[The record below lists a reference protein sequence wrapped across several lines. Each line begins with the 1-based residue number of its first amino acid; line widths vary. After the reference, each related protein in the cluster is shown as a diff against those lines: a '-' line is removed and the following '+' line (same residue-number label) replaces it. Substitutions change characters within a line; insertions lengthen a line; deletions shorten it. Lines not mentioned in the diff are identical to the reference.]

1 MAESIECP
9 ACGGELHPDA
19 PQGLCPRCL
28 LEHALSAEGSE
39 PLAHGAY
46 CSSGIRMSSGLNGP
60 SNAFGAHRPAS
71 LRGTR
76 DEGGASGPDRDCTA
90 EMIPLYEWG
99 RYQIFGEI
107 ARGGMGAILRGRDR
121 DLGRDL
127 AVKVL
132 LEDHRDRPELVR
144 RFLEEARIS
153 GQLQHPGVV
162 PIHELGTLGDSRPYF
177 TMKLVEGRD
186 LASLL
191 GERRSATE
199 DWPRLLGIFEQI
211 CQTMAYAHSRGV
223 IHCDLKPS
231 NVMVG
236 SFGEVQVM
244 DWGLARVLKRDTGGD
259 DVETRAGGAGP
270 VESIRGDARQ
280 DEQGLG
286 AGSVLGTPAYMAP
299 EQARGENSRLD
310 ERTDV
315 FGLGAVLCEVLTGEP
330 PFVGRDRAE
339 LQRLAVDA
347 DLAGAWARLDQSGA
361 EPELIALARRCLA
374 PLPRDR
380 PGDAGA
386 VASAITGHHRG
397 VQEKLRQA
405 ELARVEAQA
414 KAADEKM
421 RLRLAVGLAVA
432 IVVLV
437 LTVGFG
443 GARLAWDRQRR
454 SARLELAVRDVEL
467 LKLQAELAR
476 DDPAKWAAAREAAQR
491 ALELRDD
498 ARDDA
503 TRSRVAELAAEIRKK
518 ADENES
524 DIRLLERL
532 AGIREFSDRTDFWQT
547 VGDYAAAFRSVSL
560 DLKRQR
566 PEEVGRS
573 IARRPDRVA
582 LAMATA
588 IDDWAVLRYEHGG
601 RELAA
606 RLMAAAR
613 VADPDPWRGRL
624 RSALLEPRETRL
636 TALRDFARSAP
647 LPELPPAT
655 LALLGRALKDVDDPA
670 TAESVLRPAQRRHPD
685 DLRLTILLAETL
697 MMRSRQQEATRYYM
711 MARVIRPEAAHPL
724 SHALIELGETDEAIA
739 AFCELARAR
748 PWSVVCLSCLG
759 ASLRA
764 RGLPGQANA
773 LFEAA
778 VAIYR
783 EAVRRRPE
791 DPQSHVTLGIAL
803 CEQGHIGEAIAE
815 YRRALQLGQA
825 ETGAHLYLRALQLG
839 HATGTHFYLA
849 ATLGRD
855 GRVDDAIAE
864 YREAIRLQPDSV
876 RAWSNLGVLLCEV
889 KHDAGAAA
897 EAFRQAIQL
906 DPENAPAHYNL
917 ANALEAKGQDD
928 EAIAEYREAIRL
940 DPGDAQARSNL
951 GVALARRGEL
961 DGAIAEYRE
970 AIRLNPR
977 YALARV
983 NLGLALA
990 SRGELDEA
998 IGECREAVR
1007 LRPNNA
1013 GIRFNYGATL
1023 SKHGK
1028 IEEAIVAYREAIRLD
1043 PDHSKA
1049 HANLGVALAR
1059 QGKPEEAIAE
1069 CRAAIRLDPKHAEAH
1084 YNLGVALAR
1093 QGKPEEAIAEYRAAI
1108 RLDPKHAEAHCNLG
1122 LYLQR
1127 RCQYAEA
1134 LAALRRGH
1142 ELGSRRAGWNHPS
1155 GEWLRDCE
1163 RMSVLDARLQAIQ
1176 RGVAAP
1182 ADAAD
1187 RLDLG
1192 QAAYSRGLH
1201 ATAARLAQQAF
1212 AMEPKRGSD
1221 MRTPQRYNA
1230 ACYAALAGCGAG
1242 KDRPAPDEAARATL
1256 RQQALE
1262 WLEADLAF
1270 WSEDVARGSPASR
1283 STARQHLR
1291 HWKTDS
1297 DLAGVHDRAALAR
1310 FPEEEQIRWYALW
1323 AAVDRLLARSPDAPP
1338 RPPPAASG
1346 SEVCDAP
1353 P

>member
-1 MAESIECP
+1 
-9 ACGGELHPDA
+9 
-19 PQGLCPRCL
+19 
-28 LEHALSAEGSE
+28 
-39 PLAHGAY
+39 
-46 CSSGIRMSSGLNGP
+46 
-60 SNAFGAHRPAS
+60 
-71 LRGTR
+71 
-76 DEGGASGPDRDCTA
+76 
-90 EMIPLYEWG
+90 
-99 RYQIFGEI
+99 
-107 ARGGMGAILRGRDR
+107 MGAILRGRDR

-132 LEDHRDRPELVR
+132 LEDHRDRPELVQ

-244 DWGLARVLKRDTGGD
+244 DWGLARVLERGAGGD
-259 DVETRAGGAGP
+259 EVETRAGGAGP
-270 VESIRGDARQ
+270 VESIRGDAGQ
-280 DEQGLG
+280 DEHGSR

-315 FGLGAVLCEVLTGEP
+315 FGLGAVLCEILTGEP
-330 PFVGRDRAE
+330 PFVGRDLAE

-347 DLAGAWARLDQSGA
+347 DLAGAWERLDQSGA

-380 PGDAGA
+380 PRDAGA
-386 VASAITGHHRG
+386 VASAITGYHRG

-421 RLRLAVGLAVA
+421 RLRLAVSLAAA

-454 SARLELAVRDVEL
+454 VR
-467 LKLQAELAR
+467 
-476 DDPAKWAAAREAAQR
+476 AARAGRSRRRAAQAPGR
-491 ALELRDD
+491 TCRRRPGQVGRGPRRRPAPFELRDD

-518 ADENES
+518 ADDNEA

-532 AGIREFSDRTDFWQT
+532 AGIREFSDGAGFWQT
-547 VGDYAAAFRSVSL
+547 VGDYAASFRSAGL
-560 DLKRQR
+560 DLKRQP

-573 IARRPDRVA
+573 IARRPARVA
-582 LAMATA
+582 LALATA
-588 IDDWAVLRYEHGG
+588 IDDWAALRYEHGD

-606 RLMAAAR
+606 RLIAAAR

-624 RSALLEPRETRL
+624 RSAVLQPCESRR

-655 LALLGRALKDVDDPA
+655 FALLGRALKDAGDPA

-685 DLRLTILLAETL
+685 DLELTILLAETL

-711 MARVIRPEAAHPL
+711 MARVVRPEAAHPL
-724 SHALIELGETDEAIA
+724 SHALIALGETDEAIA

-759 ASLRA
+759 ASLRE
-764 RGLPGQANA
+764 RGLPGQAGA

-876 RAWSNLGVLLCEV
+876 HAWSNLGVLLCEV

-917 ANALEAKGQDD
+917 GNALEAKGQDD

-998 IGECREAVR
+998 IAECREAVR

-1013 GIRFNYGATL
+1013 GIRFNYRRDPLQAREDRRSHRRLSRGHSTRPRSLPGPCQPGRGA
-1023 SKHGK
+1023 GPAG
-1028 IEEAIVAYREAIRLD
+1028 EARGGDRRMPRGD
-1043 PDHSKA
+1043 PAGPKA
-1049 HANLGVALAR
+1049 
-1059 QGKPEEAIAE
+1059 
-1069 CRAAIRLDPKHAEAH
+1069 
-1084 YNLGVALAR
+1084 
-1093 QGKPEEAIAEYRAAI
+1093 
-1108 RLDPKHAEAHCNLG
+1108 
-1122 LYLQR
+1122 
-1127 RCQYAEA
+1127 
-1134 LAALRRGH
+1134 RRG
-1142 ELGSRRAGWNHPS
+1142 P
-1155 GEWLRDCE
+1155 
-1163 RMSVLDARLQAIQ
+1163 LQPG
-1176 RGVAAP
+1176 R
-1182 ADAAD
+1182 
-1187 RLDLG
+1187 
-1192 QAAYSRGLH
+1192 
-1201 ATAARLAQQAF
+1201 
-1212 AMEPKRGSD
+1212 
-1221 MRTPQRYNA
+1221 
-1230 ACYAALAGCGAG
+1230 GAG
-1242 KDRPAPDEAARATL
+1242 PAGE
-1256 RQQALE
+1256 
-1262 WLEADLAF
+1262 
-1270 WSEDVARGSPASR
+1270 ARGGDRRMPRGDPAGPKARRGPLQPGPVSPAS
-1283 STARQHLR
+1283 
-1291 HWKTDS
+1291 
-1297 DLAGVHDRAALAR
+1297 V
-1310 FPEEEQIRWYALW
+1310 
-1323 AAVDRLLARSPDAPP
+1323 
-1338 RPPPAASG
+1338 
-1346 SEVCDAP
+1346 
-1353 P
+1353 